1 MYVSPHANLIEIILH
16 NIREG
21 NDHKSTI
28 TPPLLSHIVNEEEI
42 KGHTYTKK
50 KNSVLYSHSSKQTQL
65 MPIQMNRCEEAT
77 KKLKNLTSAGRSLK

>member
-21 NDHKSTI
+21 NDHKSNEEE
-28 TPPLLSHIVNEEEI
+28 NEEEI
-42 KGHTYTKK
+42 KGHTYIKK

>member
-21 NDHKSTI
+21 NDHKST
-28 TPPLLSHIVNEEEI
+28 PLLSHIVNEEEI
-42 KGHTYTKK
+42 KGHTYIKK